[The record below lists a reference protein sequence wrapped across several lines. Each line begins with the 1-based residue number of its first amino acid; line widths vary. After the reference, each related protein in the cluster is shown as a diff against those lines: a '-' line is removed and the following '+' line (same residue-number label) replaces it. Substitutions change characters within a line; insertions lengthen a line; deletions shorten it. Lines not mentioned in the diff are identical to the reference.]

1 MSRIVLLATGGT
13 ISSRENAAGGSRASD
28 SAAQLLAALKHHAL
42 ADLISEIQVET
53 QDISVE
59 NSFNFSFSDLAR
71 IDSAVREILQRPEV
85 DGVVVTH
92 GTDTIEETLALLAL
106 THDDDRPVVF
116 TGAQRSPDHPDSDG
130 PRNLR
135 DAILVAA
142 DPASRFHG
150 ALLCFGGEIH
160 TALPLRKAHASAL
173 QPFSHPSGGMLGRL
187 TEAQPQ
193 YYFGPRS
200 LPRLPHPTQN
210 FGDQRVDMVLSYP
223 GADGALIRSAIASG
237 AAGLIVLG
245 GGAGNPGSA
254 LVEAIAEA
262 TQAGVVVG
270 LASRTFGGS
279 VAAIYSGGGA
289 VDALA
294 AGAVALGDLPGT
306 QARVLLALL
315 LSTGAREET
324 KDRLERWVQTAR

>member
-13 ISSRENAAGGSRASD
+13 ISSRENADGGSQASD
-28 SAAQLLAALKHHAL
+28 SAAELLAALEQHGF
-42 ADLISEIQVET
+42 ADLLSHVTVET
-53 QDISVE
+53 QDIAVQ
-59 NSFNFSFSDLAR
+59 NSFNFSFTDLAR
-71 IDSAVREILQRPEV
+71 ISAAVQQILRREEV

-92 GTDTIEETLALLAL
+92 GTDTIEETLALLTL

-135 DAILVAA
+135 DAILIAA
-142 DPASRFHG
+142 DPASRYHG
-150 ALLCFGGEIH
+150 VLLSFGGEIH
-160 TALPLRKAHASAL
+160 PGMPLRKAHASAL
-173 QPFSHPSGGMLGRL
+173 QPFCHPSGGALGRV
-187 TEAQPQ
+187 TGDAPQ
-193 YYFGPRS
+193 FYFGPRG
-200 LPRLPHPTQN
+200 LPRLPHPTQS
-210 FGDQRVDMVLSYP
+210 FADQRVDMIISYP
-223 GADGALIRSAIASG
+223 GADGALIRSAVEAG
-237 AAGLIVLG
+237 ATGLIVLG

-289 VDALA
+289 VDAIA

-315 LSTGAREET
+315 LSTGEATEA